1 MTEPTPAE
9 LVARARALQP
19 LLREH
24 AAKTDADRRVP
35 AECIDA
41 LGEAGLFKVAVP
53 KRYGGYATTLR
64 AMLDVSAAVAEGDGS
79 AGWVVA
85 LVNVCNWLTALFPEQ
100 AQQEVFADPQPRV
113 TGVLTPSATT
123 RKVDGGWQVSGRW
136 YFNSGSWWSTWAV
149 LGVPLTDENGEVVDQ
164 GLVLIPAADLAIED
178 VWYVAGMRGTA
189 SNCLVAT
196 DVFVPSHRV
205 MSVPAAI
212 EGSYPT
218 PFTDEA
224 LFRSAFVPVLTLVLA
239 GPQLGMGQAALD
251 LVIDKAAKK
260 PISYTFFETQAES
273 VAFQLQ
279 IADAATKID
288 AASLICYRAAADIDD
303 AAARGEYLDYR
314 NPRPGPRRHRVRGA
328 ERGRGTHHL
337 DERARGR
344 RLRGLQPAAAD
355 LAGRQR
361 RGAPR
366 CGLTGDRLRGL
377 RQSPARRGR
386 EDNPARLTPP
396 DIWSTVTMRIAN
408 LSGRL
413 VLITGGRA
421 VDVREAS
428 EGRFESDPQAIYD
441 RWAEFRSWAAQAD
454 LPAGAEFGAADLG
467 APAPAPRQLLAAGLN
482 YRDHAGESGFAV
494 PEGLPPVF
502 TKFASSITG
511 PVTTVRL
518 PPGGHTDWEIELVV
532 VIGARAWQ
540 VAESDAWRHVAGLT
554 IGQDLSERISQLAGP
569 APQFSLGK
577 SLPGFTP
584 MGPYLVTPDEFAN
597 PDDLGLRATING
609 EQVQKARTSELIFSV
624 PALISRLSARLPLLP
639 GDVIFTGTPAGVG
652 LGRDPQRWLADGD
665 ELVSVIDGIGE
676 LRQRFTAA

>member
-100 AQQEVFADPQPRV
+100 AQQEVFAEPQPRV

-123 RKVDGGWQVSGRW
+123 SKVDGGWRVSGRW

-164 GLVLIPAADLAIED
+164 GLVLIPAADLVIED

-251 LVIDKAAKK
+251 LVTDKAAKK

-303 AAARGEYLDYR
+303 AAARGEYLEYR
-314 NPRPGPRRHRVRGA
+314 IRARVRADTGYAVQNVVEALTILMNAHGA
-328 ERGRGTHHL
+328 G
-337 DERARGR
+337 
-344 RLRGLQPAAAD
+344 
-355 LAGRQR
+355 
-361 RGAPR
+361 
-366 CGLTGDRLRGL
+366 
-377 RQSPARRGR
+377 
-386 EDNPARLTPP
+386 
-396 DIWSTVTMRIAN
+396 
-408 LSGRL
+408 
-413 VLITGGRA
+413 
-421 VDVREAS
+421 
-428 EGRFESDPQAIYD
+428 
-441 RWAEFRSWAAQAD
+441 
-454 LPAGAEFGAADLG
+454 
-467 APAPAPRQLLAAGLN
+467 
-482 YRDHAGESGFAV
+482 GFAD
-494 PEGLPPVF
+494 
-502 TKFASSITG
+502 SSPLQRIWRDAN
-511 PVTTVRL
+511 VAAR
-518 PPGGHTDWEIELVV
+518 HAVV
-532 VIGARAWQ
+532 
-540 VAESDAWRHVAGLT
+540 SPT
-554 IGQDLSERISQLAGP
+554 IGFEVYGKAL
-569 APQFSLGK
+569 LGVEEK
-577 SLPGFTP
+577 ITP
-584 MGPYLVTPDEFAN
+584 LV
-597 PDDLGLRATING
+597 
-609 EQVQKARTSELIFSV
+609 
-624 PALISRLSARLPLLP
+624 
-639 GDVIFTGTPAGVG
+639 
-652 LGRDPQRWLADGD
+652 
-665 ELVSVIDGIGE
+665 
-676 LRQRFTAA
+676 